1 MVKTVQQFANNA
13 PVRFWSF
20 LLAFLAIAV
29 LTIFFIFLNPA
40 LQKDLST
47 SSSNS
52 GKVDS
57 YPLILQKD
65 IHLGIES
72 ILKKVVGVGRY
83 EISVVANVNY
93 EKVVKSSVS
102 YETDKND
109 DFSSGDVEFDLPGLF
124 GSGLSNENSSSD
136 LDSSSSDL
144 PGFSDLFSDTSQE
157 KTSQPSALGDSAQ
170 KVNIAPVNEG
180 SLTGKNGYKQV
191 KEYVQ
196 KDYEINGFLI
206 SVVVDGNY
214 FSPTDQVILDLKSLI
229 KHLGVLDPKRG
240 DKLEIRVIEFSDLSS
255 DSTFIMRMLKSILL
269 NPILIIILAVSL
281 LGFIGYKFFMANK
294 HTKALAK
301 IEEEKTAK
309 LLEAEN
315 AKNSEMERLK
325 TEKAYQ
331 ELLATFDNSPDVT
344 ANILSDWMESDG
356 GAAEGAESAE
366 TDSDAEEAAS

>member
-20 LLAFLAIAV
+20 LLAFLSIAIIA
-29 LTIFFIFLNPA
+29 IFFIFLNPA
-40 LQKDLST
+40 LQKDLSAP
-47 SSSNS
+47 SSNS

-72 ILKKVVGVGRY
+72 LLKKVVGVGRY

-102 YETDKND
+102 YETEQAEN
-109 DFSSGDVEFDLPGLF
+109 DFSDNVEFELPGLF
-124 GSGLSNENSSSD
+124 GTSNDGSENNTAD
-136 LDSSSSDL
+136 QDSSDL
-144 PGFSDLFSDTSQE
+144 PGFDDLFRSSPPKE
-157 KTSQPSALGDSAQ
+157 ESSLGDSAQ
-170 KVNIAPVNEG
+170 KVDITPV
-180 SLTGKNGYKQV
+180 STTGTSPKNGFKQV

-206 SVVVDGNY
+206 SVVIDGAY
-214 FSPTDQVILDLKSLI
+214 FSPTDQAILDLKSLI
-229 KHLGVLDPKRG
+229 QHLGVLDPNRG

-255 DSTFIMRMLKSILL
+255 DSTFIMRMLKSIFL
-269 NPILIIILAVSL
+269 NPILIIVLAVSL
-281 LGFIGYKFFMANK
+281 LGFIGYKFFMASK
-294 HTKALAK
+294 HTKELAK

-344 ANILSDWMESDG
+344 ANILSDWMENDG
-356 GAAEGAESAE
+356 GVAGAADSA
-366 TDSDAEEAAS
+366 DADADAEESAS

>member
-1 MVKTVQQFANNA
+1 MVKTVQQFASNT
-13 PVRFWSF
+13 PIRFWSF

-29 LTIFFIFLNPA
+29 LVIVFIFLNPS
-40 LQKDLST
+40 LQKDLSSS

-72 ILKKVVGVGRY
+72 LLKKVVGVGRY

-93 EKVVKSSVS
+93 EKIVKSSVS
-102 YETDKND
+102 YESDQAEN
-109 DFSSGDVEFDLPGLF
+109 DFSGNVDFELPGLF
-124 GSGLSNENSSSD
+124 GTSDSGSENNTFD
-136 LDSSSSDL
+136 QESSDL
-144 PGFSDLFSDTSQE
+144 PGFDDLFSASPPKE
-157 KTSQPSALGDSAQ
+157 ESSLGDSAQ
-170 KVNIAPVNEG
+170 KVDIAPV
-180 SLTGKNGYKQV
+180 SDTGTSSKNGFKQV

-206 SVVVDGNY
+206 SVVIDGNY
-214 FSPTDQVILDLKSLI
+214 FSPTDKAILDLKSLI
-229 KHLGVLDPKRG
+229 QHLGVIDPKRG
-240 DKLEIRVIEFSDLSS
+240 DKLEIRIIEFSDLSS
-255 DSTFIMRMLKSILL
+255 DSTFMIRTVKSILL
-269 NPILIIILAVSL
+269 NPILIIVLVVSL
-281 LGFIGYKFFMANK
+281 LGFIGYKFFMQSRQD
-294 HTKALAK
+294 KALAK

-309 LLEAEN
+309 LLEAQN
-315 AKNSEMERLK
+315 AQNAEAERLK

-356 GAAEGAESAE
+356 GVAGA
-366 TDSDAEEAAS
+366 TDSADTDADAEESAS